1 MTVEIIAERDQYLE
15 QVTLFLTLRN
25 LVLNNTNYQKKALNF
40 RQQFSVALNS
50 LNCYNVY

>member
-25 LVLNNTNYQKKALNF
+25 LVLNNTNYQKSSKF
-40 RQQFSVALNS
+40 
-50 LNCYNVY
+50 